1 MVLRKRVKTPA
12 LKLYAKILRLHLQL
26 PPAMKY
32 LGDQYAKDEFRRHI
46 ECDPAFVPPFL
57 NEWSNY
63 ARTLEQQLRLSQNAN
78 INKNNGQESFNSTLG
93 KSIGAR
99 LSSFSDEQLGQLNV
113 LKQEAQLLRK
123 PSDDEV
129 SDESDSL
136 DDYLNTSNSDK
147 KFKK

>member
-1 MVLRKRVKTPA
+1 MVLKKRVKTPA

-32 LGDQYAKDEFRRHI
+32 LGDQYAKDEFRRHK

-63 ARTLEQQLRLSQNAN
+63 ARTLEQQLKLSSNAN
-78 INKNNGQESFNSTLG
+78 NSRTSDRQKSFDSTLG
-93 KSIGAR
+93 MSIGAR

-123 PSDDEV
+123 SDIDDV
-129 SDESDSL
+129 PDESDSF
-136 DDYLNTSNSDK
+136 DTSNNSDK
-147 KFKK
+147 KFRK